1 MRLPQSM
8 GSTEPRHGHVRTR
21 VMIHDCSW
29 LDSWLAGGGVARDG
43 LRRSVPS
50 GRGLDGSVAL
60 ADRLGLADDEVLVMV
75 LRV

>member
-1 MRLPQSM
+1 
-8 GSTEPRHGHVRTR
+8 
-21 VMIHDCSW
+21 MIHDCSW

-60 ADRLGLADDEVLVMV
+60 ADKLGLAGDGVLVMV